1 MPFIDGYGV
10 AKWIRET
17 KKLSVPVIAMTAHTL
32 PTEIE
37 KSRDAGMDD
46 YLPKPLNEENI
57 IRIFNKYI
65 PRIDQAMNN
74 NTTALVYVDL
84 ENMQKLFGND
94 KQIIADL
101 MQLFSTQYADELK
114 QLSEAYETRNR
125 DKIYTVAHNLKTTVS
140 SLKANSGLLTPLLEI
155 EKFKSIEPDW
165 IAIDAQIQL
174 LNDSKETVLLEINTL
189 LNTL

>member
-1 MPFIDGYGV
+1 
-10 AKWIRET
+10 
-17 KKLSVPVIAMTAHTL
+17 
-32 PTEIE
+32 
-37 KSRDAGMDD
+37 
-46 YLPKPLNEENI
+46 
-57 IRIFNKYI
+57 
-65 PRIDQAMNN
+65 MNN

-114 QLSEAYETRNR
+114 QLSEAFETRNR